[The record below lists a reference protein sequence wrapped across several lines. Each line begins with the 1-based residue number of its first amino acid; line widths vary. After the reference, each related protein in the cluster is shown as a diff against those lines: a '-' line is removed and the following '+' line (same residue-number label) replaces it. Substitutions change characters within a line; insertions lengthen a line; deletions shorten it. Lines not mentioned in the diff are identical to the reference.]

1 MFENKPLHDREP
13 LSGKMRGK
21 QEKGPVMFA
30 GKSRTRLIVLTG
42 ILALAAA
49 ALEFWPMPG
58 APSVHLKPIPI
69 RFTDEAG
76 LIDTHDRGAFNSELN
91 LLYDEM
97 GVDIRILVVPNP
109 GGETLE
115 EFAVQRARASRV
127 GGETGGRS
135 LFCEIGRAHV

>member
-1 MFENKPLHDREP
+1 MCASRGYRDRCGKPQRLPVAVGHIALFQIDSMFENKPLHDREP

-97 GVDIRILVVPNP
+97 GVDIRILVV
-109 GGETLE
+109 
-115 EFAVQRARASRV
+115 Q
-127 GGETGGRS
+127 
-135 LFCEIGRAHV
+135 IGRAHV